1 MTPGDDEA
9 LRARFRALA
18 TEDQT
23 AVPRFA
29 LPGPARTPRWSAGRL
44 AIAAT
49 AVLAAAGALGYG
61 WRLTRPRPLPYPIDL
76 AAVTWN
82 APTDFLLRTPGASLL
97 RELPRIGTGVGDA
110 APAPALTDDTLRR
123 NRT

>member
-1 MTPGDDEA
+1 MRPHDDDHE
-9 LRARFRALA
+9 LRGRFQALA
-18 TEDQT
+18 AEDQA

-29 LPGPARTPRWSAGRL
+29 LPGPAGGRRWSAGTV

-49 AVLAAAGALGYG
+49 AVLAAAGALG
-61 WRLTRPRPLPYPIDL
+61 WRLARPRSLPYPIDL

-97 RELPRIGTGVGDA
+97 RELPTISPGVGDS
-110 APAPALTDDTLRR
+110 APAPDLTDDTLRR